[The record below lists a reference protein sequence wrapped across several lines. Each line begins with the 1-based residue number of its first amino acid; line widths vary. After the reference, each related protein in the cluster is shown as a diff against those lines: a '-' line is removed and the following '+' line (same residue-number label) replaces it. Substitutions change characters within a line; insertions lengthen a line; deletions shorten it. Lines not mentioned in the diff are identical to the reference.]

1 LSNKFMFKEWVCF
14 MNLSASLSFIPL
26 IGPTSSDQRIRQVA
40 SMADSFIY
48 VVSTLGVTG
57 SRATVD
63 SDLPALVARIK
74 NITQVPLAV
83 GFGVSNREH
92 FVHVGSIAE
101 GVVIGSRLIK
111 LLKSTP
117 LESIGKAV
125 EEFSLEITNRT
136 RADILTTLQLLKNL
150 EKIPLDKVDAQEFLR
165 KVNGRFGEFGGRYA
179 AEILV
184 GCLDEIEQVT

>member
-1 LSNKFMFKEWVCF
+1 
-14 MNLSASLSFIPL
+14 
-26 IGPTSSDQRIRQVA
+26 
-40 SMADSFIY
+40 MADSFIY